1 MSEWQTVTKKTK
13 NPNSKP
19 DPDAYQPAYQ
29 TENDTVVFHKNKPAT
44 TTVLKS
50 SAPNKGGNM
59 SGSKFHKID
68 NSTSSDTIK
77 KVSLSTA
84 QLLNKALVEKKWS
97 QKDLVANVGGRA
109 GVNAQDIQK
118 IARGEAIAND
128 AKLTAI
134 ENTINMRLRG
144 KLAGEPIRKVKNQKT
159 NK

>member
-19 DPDAYQPAYQ
+19 NPDAYQPAYH
-29 TENDTVVFHKNKPAT
+29 TENDSVVFRKNKPAT
-44 TTVLKS
+44 ATVLKS
-50 SAPNKGGNM
+50 SQPNKGGNM

-97 QKDLVANVGGRA
+97 QKDLVTNVGGRA
-109 GVNAQDIQK
+109 GVNAQDVHK
-118 IARGEAIAND
+118 IARGDAIAND

-134 ENTINMRLRG
+134 ERALNMHLRG
-144 KLAGEPIRKVKNQKT
+144 KLAGEPIRKAPKT
-159 NK
+159 KQ